1 MVMMEVGSSDRSA
14 RDLITLL
21 AALTLLAPLA
31 AAAVN
36 FTVSGHSSGGLMA
49 AQHFMA
55 FSDRIVGMGQIESS
69 ADFPNA
75 SAAAAAA
82 AAGLIAPIEHLKTAR
97 VYAMQGGDDQCA
109 KNAPALAA
117 AFYRSLG
124 ADVAFHLT
132 PKAHHGF
139 VTDRTGLDCD
149 KKVCCGCGGD
159 CHGMVQECGYDMAG
173 ALLTQLYG
181 PLQPRRTN
189 LSGLGQLIRF
199 NQSHFFPKTGAWN
212 CNVSCSASAAQGR
225 PCPCTGMFDD
235 AVVYVPKAC
244 GVGDIPR
251 PNYPPA
257 VANGSE
263 PGPTAPGKE
272 TCRVHVVYPGC
283 GCGPNMGPNYG
294 GITRFAGF
302 NYWAESNNLIILYP
316 GHDVSTENAPAFIKK
331 SP

>member
-1 MVMMEVGSSDRSA
+1 
-14 RDLITLL
+14 
-21 AALTLLAPLA
+21 
-31 AAAVN
+31 
-36 FTVSGHSSGGLMA
+36 
-49 AQHFMA
+49 
-55 FSDRIVGMGQIESS
+55 
-69 ADFPNA
+69 
-75 SAAAAAA
+75 
-82 AAGLIAPIEHLKTAR
+82 
-97 VYAMQGGDDQCA
+97 
-109 KNAPALAA
+109 
-117 AFYRSLG
+117 
-124 ADVAFHLT
+124 
-132 PKAHHGF
+132 
-139 VTDRTGLDCD
+139 
-149 KKVCCGCGGD
+149 
-159 CHGMVQECGYDMAG
+159 MVQECGYDMAG

-189 LSGLGQLIRF
+189 LSGLGQLLRF
-199 NQSHFFPKTGAWN
+199 NQSHFFPNTGAWN
-212 CNVSCSASAAQGR
+212 CNVSCWASAAQGR

-316 GHDVSTENAPAFIKK
+316 GHDVSTENARCIHQKISLTSKVCACCAGQGGTQSYDGLPSWKGLGPCWNSIGDPHASDRQGLQMNVVNRMVDWLAAGPGVGSATK
-331 SP
+331 